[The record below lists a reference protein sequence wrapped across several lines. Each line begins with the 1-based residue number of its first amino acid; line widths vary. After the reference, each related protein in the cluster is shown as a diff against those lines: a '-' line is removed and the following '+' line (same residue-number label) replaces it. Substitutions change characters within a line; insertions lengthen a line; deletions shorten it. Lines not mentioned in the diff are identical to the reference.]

1 MTDSKKIL
9 CEICAHKDVCQYKDD
24 YMVILKSVEN
34 ATVSKPSSDGK
45 KVSLKPISSFDFIS
59 DISVGC
65 KHYQNWTM
73 LYRSMD
79 D

>member
-24 YMVILKSVEN
+24 YIAILKMIEN
-34 ATVSKPSSDGK
+34 ATVSKHCSDGK

-65 KHYQNWTM
+65 KHYQNWTTQ
-73 LYRSMD
+73 YRDMED
-79 D
+79 